1 MMLVLRL
8 ERERLELEGVLRL
21 DGVLGEVRQK
31 ATRSLAQA
39 YPGALKQLDTM
50 DSATIEHR
58 LEILESIG
66 VSSGED
72 VPRWCELEACFHALL
87 SDFLAAKRWL
97 SEHGPPELSD
107 EAIWAGWQESGL
119 FVADVWQACGLDEG
133 VVQSVRRPPEGR
145 MTSLVWKTLA
155 QRFREPADVLKA
167 RFAAWQEES

>member
-1 MMLVLRL
+1 MLDLRL
-8 ERERLELEGVLRL
+8 ERERLELQGVLRL
-21 DGVLGEVRQK
+21 DGALGKVRQQ
-31 ATRSLAQA
+31 ATRTLAQA

-50 DSATIEHR
+50 DSATIERR
-58 LEILESIG
+58 LEILESVG

-72 VPRWCELEACFHALL
+72 VPEWCELEACFHALL

-97 SEHGPPELSD
+97 GEHGAPELSD
-107 EAIWAGWQESGL
+107 GSIWASWQESGL
-119 FVADVWQACGLDEG
+119 FATDGWQAFGLDEG